1 MPNLNDSL
9 ESAMNTDRSTQE
21 IIAWYEADT
30 IFSAESFVPNALTF
44 VPVCGII
51 IIRRCAGSVQTIQCG
66 ESPHPVKPSKQP
78 VHSLGAEA
86 AR

>member
-51 IIRRCAGSVQTIQCG
+51 IIRSDLYEEKKYNQ
-66 ESPHPVKPSKQP
+66 S
-78 VHSLGAEA
+78 HSFFC
-86 AR
+86 